1 MKVIITVHMKELV
14 YTGVTLVKTKG
25 DHVFIL
31 LDYDYTV
38 SDYSFS
44 SEHNTSATNFIHHFV
59 GCSEVV
65 IVEN

>member
-1 MKVIITVHMKELV
+1 MKVIITVQMKELV

-25 DHVFIL
+25 DHVFLL
-31 LDYDYTV
+31 LDYGYTIN
-38 SDYSFS
+38 DYSFS
-44 SEHNTSATNFIHHFV
+44 SEHNISATNFVHHFI